1 MKLDFASYNHSGL
14 IVQVATCPREE
25 VKQPILRDSYPD
37 TITKLANNFSAGH
50 ATT

>member
-1 MKLDFASYNHSGL
+1 MKLDFASYHHSDL
-14 IVQVATCPREE
+14 IVQVATHQLEE

-37 TITKLANNFSAGH
+37 AIAKLAVNYATGL